1 MDFATQERAVSGS
14 KIAVALDSQELAP
27 KPFHY
32 SDCGIANVYVLN
44 GFELQTID
52 GQEFVSFRNYDGL
65 RTALGLN
72 PIRASG
78 PDEPA
83 TPVKWSVVLH
93 R

>member
-1 MDFATQERAVSGS
+1 MDFATQERVSDS
-14 KIAVALDSQELAP
+14 KITVALDGQELAP

-44 GFELQTID
+44 GYELQTID

-72 PIRASG
+72 PIRAVG
-78 PDEPA
+78 PAEPG